1 MCFELLKTKV
11 TTDSCIVMQG
21 SFTNKQEVRAQ
32 GHIRQS

>member
-11 TTDSCIVMQG
+11 TDSCIVMQG
-21 SFTNKQEVRAQ
+21 SFTNKQEVGAQ